1 MKNNKIVTVN
11 HPIYVFLDIFQ
22 TITFPYPK
30 LCTDI
35 DLMVAGLADGRWW
48 NKRPND
54 VLLEFVKL
62 EWYMEQN

>member
-1 MKNNKIVTVN
+1 M
-11 HPIYVFLDIFQ
+11 YVFLDIFQ

-62 EWYMEQN
+62 EG